1 MPRNLSAFIFATL
14 ALSFAKPGP
23 VLAQTPAAVANT
35 LVNPVPEVSTA
46 VVPGNSDTT
55 VTPDQNRLDIAGG
68 QASGG
73 PDPSLIHQFQQ
84 FDLGETDIA
93 NFIVGPDID
102 NVVALIRSLSA
113 SQIDGLLT
121 LTSSNPD
128 LDATANLIL
137 VNPAGIVF
145 GENAT
150 LQLPGDLTA
159 TTASGLLFDDALL
172 SLDGSVALTDGTA
185 ADISDL
191 GGDVTG
197 YWLLSSASMNQ
208 GRIENRGSLAVS
220 AGQAITLV
228 GEYVQNDGSL
238 NAPEGEI
245 NLVAVPGDNL
255 VRLSRPGG
263 ILSLELTSVANLTQ
277 AGDGGV
283 ATLTSDG
290 IASALTGGEG
300 QGATQMQQTDDGAP
314 ELVGSTISYTDPGTV
329 LVRGDVNASSSSS
342 STSGSVNILG
352 EQIAVVGSTVSADGV
367 DRGGT
372 LSIGGS
378 PSGFSASSV
387 YVDRSST
394 LSADGL
400 SGSGGIIS
408 IWALDLVQ
416 FYGVATADGVSP
428 LEDGPI
434 TIESGNILDIRQPA
448 GAAGSS
454 SN

>member
-23 VLAQTPAAVANT
+23 VLAQTPAAVNNT
-35 LVNPVPEVSTA
+35 LVNPTPEVSTA

-55 VTPDQNRLDIAGG
+55 VTPDQNRLDISGG
-68 QASGG
+68 RVSGG

-84 FDLGETDIA
+84 FDLSEADIA

-121 LTSSNPD
+121 LTSSNSD
-128 LDATANLIL
+128 LAATANLIL

-159 TTASGLLFDDALL
+159 TSASRLLFDDTYLL

-185 ADISDL
+185 ATLSDL

-197 YWLLSSASMNQ
+197 YWLSTSATP
-208 GRIENRGSLAVS
+208 GRIENRGSLS
-220 AGQAITLV
+220 ISSGQAITLV
-228 GEYVQNDGSL
+228 GEHVQNDGSL
-238 NAPEGEI
+238 SAPNGEI
-245 NLVAVPGDNL
+245 NLVAVPGNNL

-263 ILSLELTSVANLTQ
+263 ILSLELTPVPSLAQ
-277 AGDGGV
+277 AGDGG
-283 ATLTSDG
+283 AAALTSDG

-314 ELVGSTISYTDPGTV
+314 ELVGSNISYTDPGTV

-352 EQIAVVGSTVSADGV
+352 EQIAVVGSTISADGV
-367 DRGGT
+367 DQGGT

-400 SGSGGIIS
+400 SGSGGSIS

-448 GAAGSS
+448 DAASSS